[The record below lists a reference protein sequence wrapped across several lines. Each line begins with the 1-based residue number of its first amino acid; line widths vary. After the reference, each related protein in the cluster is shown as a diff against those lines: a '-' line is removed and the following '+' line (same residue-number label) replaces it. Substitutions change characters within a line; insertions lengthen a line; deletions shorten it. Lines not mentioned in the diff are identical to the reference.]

1 MKPNLNKFAA
11 ILLFASAAIICS
23 LTMWATPTVT
33 GLPAALGKTGAIGE
47 APKVEASH
55 SPFGTITH
63 CVGADPAQ
71 IVFPFADDYSCVGL
85 GAVPG
90 LPNPYGGLTFKYDD
104 PNTLLIGGPAKSSA
118 YRIFQSWVIP
128 HSNMPITW

>member
-1 MKPNLNKFAA
+1 MKPNLNRFAA

-33 GLPAALGKTGAIGE
+33 GLPATLGKAGASGE
-47 APKVEASH
+47 APKVGASH

-85 GAVPG
+85 GAVPDSQI
-90 LPNPYGGLTFKYDD
+90 LTAVSHLSTTIRIRF
-104 PNTLLIGGPAKSSA
+104 LSA
-118 YRIFQSWVIP
+118 AQQ
-128 HSNMPITW
+128 TAL